1 MNKRFL
7 LGIVCCLLLP
17 SFLFSQ
23 ARGYK
28 PYNAGFE
35 RMQGKIPTGWYLQG
49 DSDKYTLTQDSLVFI
64 SGKYSLGIDLLK
76 ENTSVILAQQILPK
90 YTGKKITLKGYIKTE
105 NLEGAGAGLW
115 LRIDPQLE
123 FDNMNDRPV
132 KGTTG
137 WQEYEITLPYDPEKM
152 TGVAFGALLR
162 GRGKVWV
169 DDLRMLID
177 GVPVE
182 LLTPALTK
190 AEKDTIAA
198 GGSGID
204 FIPGDAK
211 TVENLKLLGMIWGFV
226 KYYHPNVAAGE
237 FNMDAELF
245 RLLPGYLKVRDN
257 RERDRYLSDWL
268 ESLGSY
274 RKNTGKNDLSKL
286 TVKFLPDLEWINL
299 LSGPLATKL
308 NAVKD
313 AYRSG
318 KNQYI
323 SLTPNVLNP
332 VFKENKYENI
342 QDTDAGFRLL
352 SLYRY
357 WNMIQYFFPYKNLI
371 GEDWKD
377 VLPEFIPLFLESK
390 NKRAYTLTALKLIG
404 RIHDTHANIYGNPEI
419 ENFFGTRT
427 APLEITFAEGNAVI
441 TGIYDKK
448 LKDAGIKTGDVVSQ
462 VNDKPVNKI
471 VARWLAITPASNY
484 PTQLRNVA
492 SNLLRSNE
500 PRIKVFIKDRGE
512 KIIETIPQQS
522 FYKLVRAAQDTV
534 AFKLLTGNIGYIHN
548 GLLKRKDL
556 PAIWNALKNT
566 RGLVIDNRNYPSDFP
581 IYDLCRYLAGS
592 PRPFVR
598 FSSVQLKDPG
608 LFALR
613 GSMNVGTDNPESY
626 KGKIVILVNETSQ
639 SSSEFHAMAYR
650 ALDNAIVL
658 GSTTAGADGN
668 VSPIYLPGGIFTYI
682 SGIGIYDPHGGETQ
696 RVGIVPDIEIKPT
709 LKGIK
714 EGRDEVLERAIEI
727 LAQ

>member
-1 MNKRFL
+1 MNRRFL

-23 ARGYK
+23 AQGYK
-28 PYNAGFE
+28 PYNGGFE
-35 RMQGKIPTGWYLQG
+35 IMQGKTPAGWYLQG
-49 DSDKYTLTQDSLVFI
+49 DQQKYACAQDSLVFKN
-64 SGKYSLGIDLLK
+64 GKYSLGIDLK
-76 ENTSVILAQQILPK
+76 ENTSVILSQQILPK

-137 WQEYEITLPYDPEKM
+137 WTEYEITLPYDPEKM

-162 GRGKVWV
+162 GSGKVWV
-169 DDLRMLID
+169 DDVRMLID

-198 GGSGID
+198 SGSGID

-211 TVENLKLLGMIWGFV
+211 TVENLKLLGMVWGFV

-245 RLLPGYLKVRDN
+245 RLLPGYLKVKDN
-257 RERDRYLSDWL
+257 KERDRYLFNWL
-268 ESLGSY
+268 KSLGSY
-274 RKNTGKNDLSKL
+274 RKNTANDPLSKL

-299 LSGPLATKL
+299 LSDPLATEL
-308 NAVKD
+308 HAVKG

-323 SLTPNVLNP
+323 SLVPNVLNP

-342 QDTDAGFRLL
+342 RNPDAGFRLL

-377 VLPEFIPLFLESK
+377 VLTEFIPLFLESK
-390 NKRAYTLTALKLIG
+390 EKQAYTLTALKLIA
-404 RIHDTHANIYGNPEI
+404 RIHDTHADIYGNPEI
-419 ENFFGTRT
+419 ENYFGTRT
-427 APLEITFAEGNAVI
+427 VPLEIIFAEGRAVI
-441 TGIYDKK
+441 TGIYDKQ
-448 LKDAGIKTGDVVSQ
+448 LESAGIKRGDVILR

-471 VARWLAITPASNY
+471 VSDRLAVTPASNH
-484 PTQLRNVA
+484 PTQLRNIA

-500 PRIKVFIKDRGE
+500 PRIKVFIKNRGE
-512 KIIETIPQQS
+512 KILETIPQQN
-522 FYKLVRAAQDTV
+522 FYNLVRAAQDTA
-534 AFKLLTGNIGYIHN
+534 AFKLLPGNIAYIHN
-548 GLLKRKDL
+548 GLLKKKEL
-556 PAIWNALKNT
+556 PAIWKALKNT

-581 IYDLCRYLAGS
+581 IYDLCRYLAGTS
-592 PRPFVR
+592 RPFVR
-598 FSSVQLKDPG
+598 FSYVQLKEPG
-608 LFALR
+608 LFAL
-613 GSMNVGTDNPESY
+613 GEPLNVGGDNPDGY
-626 KGKIVILVNETSQ
+626 KGKIVILVNEASQ

-682 SGIGIYDPHGGETQ
+682 SGIGVYYPDGGETQ
-696 RVGIVPDIEIKPT
+696 RIGIVPDIEVKPT

-714 EGRDEVLERAIEI
+714 EGRDEVLERAVEI
-727 LAQ
+727 LNKP

>member
-23 ARGYK
+23 AGRYK
-28 PYNAGFE
+28 PYNGDFE
-35 RMQGKIPTGWYLQG
+35 IMQGTMPAGWYLQG
-49 DSDKYTLTQDSLVFI
+49 DQKKYVLVQDSLVFKN
-64 SGKYSLGIDLLK
+64 GKYSLGIDLK
-76 ENTSVILAQQILPK
+76 ENTAVILTQQILPK
-90 YTGKKITLKGYIKTE
+90 YSGKKITLKGYIKTE
-105 NLEGAGAGLW
+105 NLEGMGAGLW
-115 LRIDPQLE
+115 LRIDPRLA

-137 WQEYEITLPYDPEKM
+137 WSEYEITLPYDPEKA

-162 GRGKVWV
+162 GSGKVWV
-169 DDLRMLID
+169 DDIRVLID

-198 GGSGID
+198 AGSGID

-211 TVENLKLLGMIWGFV
+211 TVENLKLLGMVWGFV

-245 RLLPGYLKVRDN
+245 RLLPGYLKVKDN
-257 RERDRYLSDWL
+257 KERDWYLFNWL
-268 ESLGSY
+268 KSLGSY
-274 RKNTGKNDLSKL
+274 RTNTGNAPFPEL
-286 TVKFLPDLEWINL
+286 TVNFLPDLEWINL
-299 LSGPLATKL
+299 LSGPLATEL
-308 NAVKD
+308 NAIKG

-318 KNQYI
+318 RNQYI
-323 SLTPNVLNP
+323 SLVPNVWNP

-342 QDTDAGFRLL
+342 QDPDAGFRLL

-390 NKRAYTLTALKLIG
+390 GRQAYALTVLKLIA
-404 RIHDTHANIYGNPEI
+404 RIHDTHANIYGNREI
-419 ENFFGTRT
+419 ENYFGTRT
-427 APLEITFAEGNAVI
+427 VPLEITFAEGRAVI
-441 TGIYDKK
+441 TGIYDKQ
-448 LKDAGIKTGDVVSQ
+448 LESAGIKRGDVVSH

-471 VARWLAITPASNY
+471 VADRLAITPASNY
-484 PTQLRNVA
+484 PTQLRNIA

-500 PRIKVFIKDRGE
+500 PRIKVSIKNRGE
-512 KIIETIPQQS
+512 KILETIPQQT
-522 FYKLVRAAQDTV
+522 FYDLVRAAQDTA
-534 AFKLLTGNIGYIHN
+534 AFQLLPGNIAYIHN
-548 GLLKRKDL
+548 GLLKKKEL
-556 PAIWNALKNT
+556 PAIWKALKNT

-581 IYDLCRYLAGS
+581 IYELCRYLAGTS
-592 PRPFVR
+592 RPFVR
-598 FSSVQLKDPG
+598 FSSVQLKEPG
-608 LFALR
+608 LFAL
-613 GSMNVGTDNPESY
+613 GEPLNVGSDNPDSY

-682 SGIGIYDPHGGETQ
+682 SGIGVYYPDGGETQ
-696 RVGIVPDIEIKPT
+696 RIGIVPDIEVKPT

-714 EGRDEVLERAIEI
+714 EGRDEVLERAVEI
-727 LAQ
+727 LTKP